1 MAERPTAGNPSD
13 GVSTDHVQPEHAWP
27 EEAPSPAPAA
37 VKRSRYA
44 RVVRALGDIFLTA
57 GMSRGFTSGREHG
70 DQTAIS
76 HVMLFGEG
84 TEQGRDSNR
93 GSGPD

>member
-1 MAERPTAGNPSD
+1 MAERPTAGNTGD
-13 GVSTDHVQPEHAWP
+13 GVSALNVMPEHAWP
-27 EEAPSPAPAA
+27 EEAPSPAPVAA
-37 VKRSRYA
+37 KSSRYA

-84 TEQGRDSNR
+84 TKEGRDSNR